1 VAVPSLAIRGGSG
14 EELERQQ
21 AVKVYTKLPR
31 GLYIN
36 TPVGNTTPTGLL

>member
-1 VAVPSLAIRGGSG
+1 MAVPSLAIRGGGG

-21 AVKVYTKLPR
+21 VVKVYTKLPC
-31 GLYIN
+31 GFYIN